1 MTRHQVII
9 RRDLVCLPNLSA
21 RCRGPGDEVLILTVQ
36 VGVEGAMLS
45 VEAARVYIHS

>member
-9 RRDLVCLPNLSA
+9 RRDLVCLPKSV
-21 RCRGPGDEVLILTVQ
+21 GEMPGSWDQVLILTVQ